1 MLFHYP
7 YIYIMSPEAY
17 VIEVFSG
24 EWIRNTV
31 LTILF
36 IVTYLFFG
44 KFLSNKNKLI
54 FAKAISVILI
64 FITITGHTRN
74 IINGY
79 WNPVDNIPLHLCSI
93 SNFIA
98 CFILFVP
105 KISKE
110 SKFFEFLYYAGII
123 GAFQAFFTP
132 QINNFDGSNYEYIEW
147 YLSHIGIMLLPIY
160 MLKNLGFRLT
170 KFSWLRVV
178 VYLNLLLIIVMPI
191 NYFIGSNYMYVNGK
205 PEVNNPL
212 IIGEWPIYI
221 FFWEII
227 IIIFTYTLYVMSTK
241 KLK

>member
-1 MLFHYP
+1 
-7 YIYIMSPEAY
+7 MSPEAY

-98 CFILFVP
+98 CFILFVT

-178 VYLNLLLIIVMPI
+178 VYLNILLIIVMPI

>member
-1 MLFHYP
+1 
-7 YIYIMSPEAY
+7 MSPEAY
-17 VIEVFSG
+17 IIEVFSG

-36 IVTYLFFG
+36 ITTYLFLG
-44 KFLSNKNKLI
+44 KFLGNKNKLI
-54 FAKAISVILI
+54 FAKSISVVLI

-178 VYLNLLLIIVMPI
+178 LYLNILLIIVMPI

>member
-7 YIYIMSPEAY
+7 YIYIVSPEAY
-17 VIEVFSG
+17 IIEVFSG

-36 IVTYLFFG
+36 IITYLFLG
-44 KFLSNKNKLI
+44 KFLGNKNKLI
-54 FAKAISVILI
+54 FAKAISVVLI

-178 VYLNLLLIIVMPI
+178 LYLNILLIIVMPI
-191 NYFIGSNYMYVNGK
+191 NYFVGSNYMYVNGK
-205 PEVNNPL
+205 PQVNNPL

>member
-1 MLFHYP
+1 MCH
-7 YIYIMSPEAY
+7 EAY

-178 VYLNLLLIIVMPI
+178 VYLNILLIIVMPI

>member
-1 MLFHYP
+1 
-7 YIYIMSPEAY
+7 MSPEAY

-178 VYLNLLLIIVMPI
+178 AYLNILLIIVMPI

>member
-1 MLFHYP
+1 
-7 YIYIMSPEAY
+7 MSPEAY

-178 VYLNLLLIIVMPI
+178 VYLNILLIIVMPI

>member
-1 MLFHYP
+1 
-7 YIYIMSPEAY
+7 MSPEAY

-54 FAKAISVILI
+54 FAKAFSVILI

-178 VYLNLLLIIVMPI
+178 VYLNILLIIVMPI

>member
-7 YIYIMSPEAY
+7 YIYIVSPEAY
-17 VIEVFSG
+17 IIEVFSG

-36 IVTYLFFG
+36 IITYLFLG
-44 KFLSNKNKLI
+44 KFLGNKNKLI
-54 FAKAISVILI
+54 FAKAISVVLI

-178 VYLNLLLIIVMPI
+178 AYLNILLIIVMPI

-227 IIIFTYTLYVMSTK
+227 IVIFTYTLYVMSTK

>member
-44 KFLSNKNKLI
+44 KFLGNKNKLI
-54 FAKAISVILI
+54 FAKAISVVLI

-178 VYLNLLLIIVMPI
+178 AYLNILLIIIMPI
-191 NYFIGSNYMYVNGK
+191 NYFIGSNYMYVNGR

>member
-1 MLFHYP
+1 
-7 YIYIMSPEAY
+7 MSPEAY

-178 VYLNLLLIIVMPI
+178 AYLNILLIIVMPI

-212 IIGEWPIYI
+212 IIGDWPIYI

>member
-1 MLFHYP
+1 
-7 YIYIMSPEAY
+7 MSPEAY

-31 LTILF
+31 LTTLF

-54 FAKAISVILI
+54 FAKAISVVLI

-178 VYLNLLLIIVMPI
+178 AYLNILLIIVMPI

>member
-1 MLFHYP
+1 
-7 YIYIMSPEAY
+7 MSPEAY
-17 VIEVFSG
+17 IIEVFSG

-36 IVTYLFFG
+36 ITTYLFLG
-44 KFLSNKNKLI
+44 KFLGNKNKLI
-54 FAKAISVILI
+54 FAKAISVVLI

-98 CFILFVP
+98 CFILFIP

-178 VYLNLLLIIVMPI
+178 LYLNILLIIVMPI

>member
-178 VYLNLLLIIVMPI
+178 AYLNILLIIVMPI

-212 IIGEWPIYI
+212 IIGDWPIYI

>member
-1 MLFHYP
+1 
-7 YIYIMSPEAY
+7 MSPEAY

-31 LTILF
+31 LTTLF

-178 VYLNLLLIIVMPI
+178 AYLNMLLIIVMPI

>member
-1 MLFHYP
+1 MLFHYH

-17 VIEVFSG
+17 IIEVFSG

-36 IVTYLFFG
+36 IITYLFLG
-44 KFLSNKNKLI
+44 KFLGNKNKLI
-54 FAKAISVILI
+54 FAKAISVVLI

-178 VYLNLLLIIVMPI
+178 AYLNILLIIVMPI

>member
-1 MLFHYP
+1 
-7 YIYIMSPEAY
+7 MSPEAY

-178 VYLNLLLIIVMPI
+178 VYLNILLIIVMPI

-241 KLK
+241 KFK

>member
-1 MLFHYP
+1 
-7 YIYIMSPEAY
+7 MSPEAY

-178 VYLNLLLIIVMPI
+178 VYLNILLIIIMPI

>member
-1 MLFHYP
+1 
-7 YIYIMSPEAY
+7 MSPEAY

-54 FAKAISVILI
+54 FAKAISVIFI

-178 VYLNLLLIIVMPI
+178 VYLNILLIIVMPI

>member
-1 MLFHYP
+1 
-7 YIYIMSPEAY
+7 MSPEAY

-36 IVTYLFFG
+36 IVSYLFFG
-44 KFLSNKNKLI
+44 KFLGNKNKLI
-54 FAKAISVILI
+54 FAKVISIVLI

-98 CFILFVP
+98 CFILFIP

-178 VYLNLLLIIVMPI
+178 AYLNILLIIVMPI

>member
-1 MLFHYP
+1 M
-7 YIYIMSPEAY
+7 
-17 VIEVFSG
+17 
-24 EWIRNTV
+24 
-31 LTILF
+31 
-36 IVTYLFFG
+36 FFG

-178 VYLNLLLIIVMPI
+178 VYLNILLIIVMPI

>member
-1 MLFHYP
+1 
-7 YIYIMSPEAY
+7 MSPEAY

-178 VYLNLLLIIVMPI
+178 VYLNILLIIVMPI

-227 IIIFTYTLYVMSTK
+227 IIIFTYPLYVMSTK

>member
-1 MLFHYP
+1 
-7 YIYIMSPEAY
+7 MSPEAY

-178 VYLNLLLIIVMPI
+178 VYLNILLIIVMPI

-227 IIIFTYTLYVMSTK
+227 IVIFTYTLYVMSTK

>member
-1 MLFHYP
+1 
-7 YIYIMSPEAY
+7 MSPEAY

-132 QINNFDGSNYEYIEW
+132 QINNFDGSNYEYIDW

-178 VYLNLLLIIVMPI
+178 AYLNILLIIIMPI

>member
-1 MLFHYP
+1 
-7 YIYIMSPEAY
+7 MSPEAY

-178 VYLNLLLIIVMPI
+178 AYLNILLIIIMPI

-212 IIGEWPIYI
+212 IIGEWPTYI

>member
-1 MLFHYP
+1 
-7 YIYIMSPEAY
+7 MSPEAY
-17 VIEVFSG
+17 IIEVFSG

-36 IVTYLFFG
+36 IITYLFLG
-44 KFLSNKNKLI
+44 KFLGNKNKLI
-54 FAKAISVILI
+54 FAKAISVVLI

-178 VYLNLLLIIVMPI
+178 AYLNILLIIVMPI

-227 IIIFTYTLYVMSTK
+227 IVIFTYILYVMSTK

>member
-1 MLFHYP
+1 
-7 YIYIMSPEAY
+7 MSPEAY

-178 VYLNLLLIIVMPI
+178 GYLNILLIIVMPI

>member
-1 MLFHYP
+1 
-7 YIYIMSPEAY
+7 MSPEAY

-44 KFLSNKNKLI
+44 KFLGNKNKLI

-178 VYLNLLLIIVMPI
+178 AYLNILLIIVMPI

-212 IIGEWPIYI
+212 IIGEWPTYI

>member
-7 YIYIMSPEAY
+7 YIYIVSPEAY
-17 VIEVFSG
+17 IIEVFSG

-36 IVTYLFFG
+36 IITYLFLG
-44 KFLSNKNKLI
+44 KFLGNKNKLI
-54 FAKAISVILI
+54 FAKAISVVLI

-178 VYLNLLLIIVMPI
+178 AYLNILLIIVMPI

>member
-17 VIEVFSG
+17 IIEVFSG
-24 EWIRNTV
+24 EWIRNSV

-36 IVTYLFFG
+36 IVTYLFLG
-44 KFLSNKNKLI
+44 KFLGNKNKLI
-54 FAKAISVILI
+54 FAKAISIVLI

-178 VYLNLLLIIVMPI
+178 AYLNILLIIVMPI

>member
-1 MLFHYP
+1 
-7 YIYIMSPEAY
+7 MSPEAY
-17 VIEVFSG
+17 IIEVFSG
-24 EWIRNTV
+24 EWIRNTA

-36 IVTYLFFG
+36 IITYLFLG
-44 KFLSNKNKLI
+44 KFLGNKNKLI
-54 FAKAISVILI
+54 FAKAISVVLI

-178 VYLNLLLIIVMPI
+178 LYLNILLIIVMPI
-191 NYFIGSNYMYVNGK
+191 NYFVGSNYMYVNGK

>member
-1 MLFHYP
+1 
-7 YIYIMSPEAY
+7 MSPEAY

-44 KFLSNKNKLI
+44 RFLGNKNKLI
-54 FAKAISVILI
+54 FAKAISVVLI

-178 VYLNLLLIIVMPI
+178 VYLNILLIIVMPI

>member
-178 VYLNLLLIIVMPI
+178 VYLNILLIIVMPI

-212 IIGEWPIYI
+212 IIGEWPTYI

>member
-1 MLFHYP
+1 
-7 YIYIMSPEAY
+7 MSPEAY
-17 VIEVFSG
+17 VIEVFSN

-36 IVTYLFFG
+36 IVAYLFFG
-44 KFLSNKNKLI
+44 KFLGNKNKLI
-54 FAKAISVILI
+54 FAKAISVVLI

-178 VYLNLLLIIVMPI
+178 AYLNILLIIVMPI

>member
-1 MLFHYP
+1 
-7 YIYIMSPEAY
+7 MSPEAY
-17 VIEVFSG
+17 IIEVFSG

-36 IVTYLFFG
+36 ITTYLFLG
-44 KFLSNKNKLI
+44 KFLGNKNKLI
-54 FAKAISVILI
+54 FAKAISVVLI

-178 VYLNLLLIIVMPI
+178 LYLNILLIIVMPI

>member
-1 MLFHYP
+1 
-7 YIYIMSPEAY
+7 MSPEAY

-110 SKFFEFLYYAGII
+110 SKFFEFLIMSILNGI
-123 GAFQAFFTP
+123 FLTSELCCYQFTC
-132 QINNFDGSNYEYIEW
+132 
-147 YLSHIGIMLLPIY
+147 
-160 MLKNLGFRLT
+160 LKTLVLG
-170 KFSWLRVV
+170 
-178 VYLNLLLIIVMPI
+178 
-191 NYFIGSNYMYVNGK
+191 
-205 PEVNNPL
+205 
-212 IIGEWPIYI
+212 
-221 FFWEII
+221 
-227 IIIFTYTLYVMSTK
+227 
-241 KLK
+241 

>member
-178 VYLNLLLIIVMPI
+178 VYLNILLIIVMPI

-212 IIGEWPIYI
+212 IIGVWPIYI

>member
-1 MLFHYP
+1 
-7 YIYIMSPEAY
+7 MSPEAY

-178 VYLNLLLIIVMPI
+178 AYLNILLIIVMPI
-191 NYFIGSNYMYVNGK
+191 NYFIGSNYMYVNGR

>member
-17 VIEVFSG
+17 IIEVFSG

-36 IVTYLFFG
+36 IMTYLFLG
-44 KFLSNKNKLI
+44 KFLGNKNKLI
-54 FAKAISVILI
+54 FAKAISVVLI

-178 VYLNLLLIIVMPI
+178 VYLNILLIIVMPI

>member
-1 MLFHYP
+1 
-7 YIYIMSPEAY
+7 MSPEAY

-44 KFLSNKNKLI
+44 KFLGNKNKLI

-178 VYLNLLLIIVMPI
+178 VYLNILLIIVMPI